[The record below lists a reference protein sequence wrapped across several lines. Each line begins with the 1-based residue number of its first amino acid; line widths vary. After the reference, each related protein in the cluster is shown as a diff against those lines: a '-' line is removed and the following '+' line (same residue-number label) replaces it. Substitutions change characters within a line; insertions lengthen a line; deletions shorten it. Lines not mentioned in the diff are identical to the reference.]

1 MCQKVYTLKKTPNS
15 KNALSITLR
24 NTGKKL
30 ARYNFIL
37 EIMQTK
43 TVAYNCL
50 TLNENQ
56 IDILTFHV
64 P

>member
-1 MCQKVYTLKKTPNS
+1 MCQKAYTLKKTPNS
-15 KNALSITLR
+15 KNTLSITLR

-37 EIMQTK
+37 EIMEMK
-43 TVAYNCL
+43 RVAYNCL
-50 TLNENQ
+50 KLNENQ
-56 IDILTFHV
+56 IDIITFHV